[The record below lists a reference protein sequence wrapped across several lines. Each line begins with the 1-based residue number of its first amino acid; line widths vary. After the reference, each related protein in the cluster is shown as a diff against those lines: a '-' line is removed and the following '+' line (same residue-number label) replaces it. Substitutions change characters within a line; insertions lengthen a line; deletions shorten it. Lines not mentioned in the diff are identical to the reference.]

1 MAVYVSPMQ
10 QLACTFNCIS
20 SLWKQQRLSASGFSA
35 FVLSLLHGFSCITPI
50 EAFHK
55 KIKQKEKQDAMDGLI
70 QYQKV
75 MIGGQLLARPV
86 KGDGEGITSS
96 MKVLL

>member
-1 MAVYVSPMQ
+1 
-10 QLACTFNCIS
+10 
-20 SLWKQQRLSASGFSA
+20 
-35 FVLSLLHGFSCITPI
+35 
-50 EAFHK
+50 
-55 KIKQKEKQDAMDGLI
+55 MDGLI